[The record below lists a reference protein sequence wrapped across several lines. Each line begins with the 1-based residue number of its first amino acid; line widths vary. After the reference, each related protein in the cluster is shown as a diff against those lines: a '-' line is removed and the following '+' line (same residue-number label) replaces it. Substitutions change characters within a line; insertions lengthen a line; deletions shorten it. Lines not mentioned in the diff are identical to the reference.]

1 VAGRH
6 LIRKAANHQGRIQ
19 NKAEVIMR
27 LFRGVVLAAMT
38 LAGFTAGSAQ
48 TCAAPVLAMFNIC
61 SPFQQTSVTNPI
73 QVSARST
80 PPQGTITSLQL
91 WVDGTKYMNS
101 TTGNLS
107 GTLPTTLSSGKHRF
121 TFIMTSNSSTGSR
134 SWNTIVYVNVQ

>member
-1 VAGRH
+1 
-6 LIRKAANHQGRIQ
+6 
-19 NKAEVIMR
+19 M
-27 LFRGVVLAAMT
+27 GVVRHFVLIAIT
-38 LAGFTAGSAQ
+38 TAGFMTGSAQ

-61 SPFQQTSVTNPI
+61 SPFQETSVANPV
-73 QVSARST
+73 QVSASST

-101 TTGNLS
+101 TTGQLS
-107 GTLPTTLSSGKHRF
+107 GPLPTTLTSGKHRF

>member
-1 VAGRH
+1 MKVVRHIVLMVA
-6 LIRKAANHQGRIQ
+6 A
-19 NKAEVIMR
+19 
-27 LFRGVVLAAMT
+27 
-38 LAGFTAGSAQ
+38 LAGFTAAFAQ

-61 SPFQQTSVTNPI
+61 SPFQETSVTNPV
-73 QVSARST
+73 QVSASST

-101 TTGNLS
+101 TTGHLS
-107 GTLPTTLSSGKHRF
+107 GPLPTTLSSGKHRF